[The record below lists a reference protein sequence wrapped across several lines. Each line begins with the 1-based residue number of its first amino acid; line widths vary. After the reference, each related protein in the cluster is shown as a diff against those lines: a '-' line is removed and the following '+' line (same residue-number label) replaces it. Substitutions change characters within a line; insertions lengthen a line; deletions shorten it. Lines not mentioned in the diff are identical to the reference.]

1 MDLVLNNAPTPSD
14 YFGVLWALAGIKNAL
29 ILEHGA
35 TGTAF
40 YNAVSFG
47 VMNKQS
53 PKGIVFT
60 TGLDEDDVVMG
71 REDKIIQAARELDEL
86 YQPEIISLVATA
98 VTSVIGLDL
107 YGLIEELQ
115 PRIKAKLLAFPGG
128 GFRGDYTRGIKEV
141 FHVLINEVATEPA
154 GRNAR
159 AVNIIGP
166 TIDSFNHPSDYAELK
181 RLLGLL
187 NLEVNTVF
195 TGNTDVQQVKNLPS
209 AALNIVTRDIGL
221 EAAGLLE
228 ERFGIPYHYGLPF
241 GVKGTVAWLEQ
252 VAQKL
257 GLTVEQKVVA
267 AELKK
272 YGYTLAELT
281 SWWQRHDHLKVVI
294 SCPYD
299 YALGLTR
306 FIREEWG
313 LEAAMVTL
321 PIAPE
326 NLKAEEMF
334 TALGVS
340 KVLITPEAEE
350 LKATMA
356 EIKPHIVFGNSYD
369 FQLAPEV
376 PIQIH
381 AAMPAYDYINLY
393 DGTPFVGF
401 RGNLYLTQTLINS
414 LNRHREVLH
423 FEKDSY
429 LRQRRYRQV
438 HYYGQPFRCPGRA
451 GL

>member
-1 MDLVLNNAPTPSD
+1 MDLVLKNAPVPSD
-14 YFGVLWALAGIKNAL
+14 YFGVLWALAGIKNAI

-40 YNAVSFG
+40 YNTVGFG

-60 TGLDEDDVVMG
+60 TGLDEGDVVMG
-71 REDKIIQAARELDEL
+71 REDKLIQAVRELDEL
-86 YQPEIISLVATA
+86 YQPELISLVATA

-107 YGLIEELQ
+107 YGIIEELQ
-115 PRIKAKLLAFPGG
+115 PEVNAKLLVFPGG
-128 GFRGDYTRGIKEV
+128 GFRGDYTQGIKEV
-141 FHVLINEVATEPA
+141 FRVLVNELVFGPA
-154 GRNAR
+154 EKNAR

-166 TIDSFNHPSDYAELK
+166 TIDTFNHPSDYAELK
-181 RLLGLL
+181 RLLGLF
-187 NLEVNTVF
+187 NLKVSTVF
-195 TGNTDVQQVKNLPS
+195 TANTDVQQIKNLPS
-209 AALNIVTRDIGL
+209 AALNVVTRDIGL
-221 EAAGLLE
+221 EAAELLE

-257 GLTVEQKVVA
+257 GLTIGQKEIA

-272 YGYTLAELT
+272 YGFTLAELT
-281 SWWQRHDHLKVVI
+281 SWWQRYEHLKVVI

-299 YALGLTR
+299 YALGLAR
-306 FIREEWG
+306 FVREEWG
-313 LEAAMVTL
+313 LEVAMVTL
-321 PIAPE
+321 PTAPE
-326 NLKAEEMF
+326 NPETKEMF

-340 KVLITPEAEE
+340 KILVAPEPGEF
-350 LKATMA
+350 KAAMA
-356 EIKPHIVFGNSYD
+356 EIKPHILFGNSYD

-381 AAMPAYDYINLY
+381 AAIPAYDYLYLY
-393 DGTPFVGF
+393 DGTPFIGF

-414 LNRHREVLH
+414 LNRHREVLQ
-423 FEKDSY
+423 F
-429 LRQRRYRQV
+429 
-438 HYYGQPFRCPGRA
+438 
-451 GL
+451 

>member
-1 MDLVLNNAPTPSD
+1 MDLVLKSAPTPSD
-14 YFGVLWALAGIKNAL
+14 YFGVLWALAGVKNVL

-53 PKGIVFT
+53 PKGIIFT

-71 REDKIIQAARELDEL
+71 REDKIIHAAKELDEL
-86 YQPEIISLVATA
+86 YRPEIISLVATA

-115 PRIKAKLLAFPGG
+115 PEVKAKLLAFPGG

-141 FHVLINEVATEPA
+141 FRVLVNEVVTEPTE
-154 GRNAR
+154 RNSR
-159 AVNIIGP
+159 SVNIIGP

-181 RLLGLL
+181 RLLALL

-195 TGNTDVQQVKNLPS
+195 TNDTDVDQIRNLPS

-221 EAAGLLE
+221 EAAELLE
-228 ERFGIPYHYGLPF
+228 ERFGMHYHYGLPF

-257 GLTVEQKVVA
+257 GLTVQQKVVA
-267 AELKK
+267 AELNK

-281 SWWQRHDHLKVVI
+281 SWWQRHEHLRIVI

-306 FIREEWG
+306 FIREEWD
-313 LEAAMVTL
+313 LEVAMVTL
-321 PIAPE
+321 PAVPE
-326 NLKAEEMF
+326 NPKAKEMF

-340 KVLITPEAEE
+340 KVLIAPEAEE
-350 LKATMA
+350 LKAAMA
-356 EIKPHIVFGNSYD
+356 EIKPHIIFGNTYD

-381 AAMPAYDYINLY
+381 TAIPAYDYINLF

-401 RGNLYLTQTLINS
+401 RGSLYLTQTLINS
-414 LNRHREVLH
+414 LNRHREVL
-423 FEKDSY
+423 
-429 LRQRRYRQV
+429 QV
-438 HYYGQPFRCPGRA
+438 
-451 GL
+451 

>member
-1 MDLVLNNAPTPSD
+1 MDLVLKSAPVPSD

-40 YNAVSFG
+40 YNTVSFG

-53 PKGIVFT
+53 PKGIIFT

-86 YQPEIISLVATA
+86 YKPDIISLVATA

-107 YGLIEELQ
+107 YGIIEELQ
-115 PRIKAKLLAFPGG
+115 PEVNAKLLAFPGG
-128 GFRGDYTRGIKEV
+128 GFRGDYTQGIKEV
-141 FHVLINEVATEPA
+141 FRVLVNEVVIEPA
-154 GRNAR
+154 EKNTR

-166 TIDSFNHPSDYAELK
+166 TIDTFNHPSDYAELK

-187 NLEVNTVF
+187 NLEVSTVF
-195 TGNTDVQQVKNLPS
+195 TTNTDVQQIKSLPS
-209 AALNIVTRDIGL
+209 AALNVVTRDIGL
-221 EAAGLLE
+221 EAAELLE

-241 GVKGTVAWLEQ
+241 GSKGTVAWLEQ

-257 GLTVEQKVVA
+257 GLTIEQKEIA
-267 AELKK
+267 AELNK

-281 SWWQRHDHLKVVI
+281 SWWQRYEHLKVVI

-299 YALGLTR
+299 YALGLAR
-306 FIREEWG
+306 FVREEWG
-313 LEAAMVTL
+313 LEVAMVTL
-321 PIAPE
+321 PTASE
-326 NLKAEEMF
+326 NPKTKEMF
-334 TALGVS
+334 TALGVP
-340 KVLITPEAEE
+340 KVLITPEPGEF
-350 LKATMA
+350 KAATA
-356 EIKPHIVFGNSYD
+356 EIKPHILFGNSYD

-381 AAMPAYDYINLY
+381 AAIPAYDYLYLY
-393 DGTPFVGF
+393 DGTPFIGF

-414 LNRHREVLH
+414 LNRHREVLQ
-423 FEKDSY
+423 F
-429 LRQRRYRQV
+429 
-438 HYYGQPFRCPGRA
+438 
-451 GL
+451 